1 MFKRPIFTLLIL
13 VLFSSIYAHY
23 YFSQRHEDRIQSV
36 DKSTNS
42 QIKLVP
48 NQSLKAEIKSRLD
61 SSSKVLDSNANSANI
76 IRSDHPEGVDH
87 LLKIPDRIDLSG
99 SFSDDGN
106 QANLTPSEAHSTAS
120 FNGWI
125 GSDLGESL
133 KGQKIRIA
141 SRGMMNQ
148 EHFTHTASS
157 DENGK
162 FSFEGIRAGILYT
175 LEVYP
180 TSGYSNFVIERLLV
194 SNYMP
199 QLNIVLDTLQFVDV
213 TGMIVD
219 GEGTAI
225 SDFEIVAKNI
235 TTGRHVEEFVS
246 DSSGFFR
253 IEYFPLGEVNF
264 LTKPPNYFNITGM
277 HLSNENYHNLV
288 LTVDWG
294 RYYLSGWVSDKNGA
308 AVVGAR
314 VNLDGEIVK
323 GSTKS
328 FSYRSKMTGSAGT
341 FSFDDVGSKKHVI
354 TVYAMGFVT
363 QEIQHQFHSS
373 ASEVNIVLSRL

>member
-13 VLFSSIYAHY
+13 VLFPSIYAHY
-23 YFSQRHEDRIQSV
+23 YFSQRHEDRIPSV
-36 DKSTNS
+36 DKSTNY
-42 QIKLVP
+42 QIKLVS

-61 SSSKVLDSNANSANI
+61 SPSKVLGSNTNFTNI
-76 IRSDHPEGVDH
+76 IRPDHPGGVDH
-87 LLKIPDRIDLSG
+87 LLKIPDRIDLSD
-99 SFSDDGN
+99 SFPDDGN
-106 QANLTPSEAHSTAS
+106 QANLTPSDAHSTTS

-133 KGQKIRIA
+133 KGQQIRIA

-148 EHFTHTASS
+148 EHFTHTAFS

-162 FSFEGIRAGILYT
+162 FSFESIRAGILYT

-180 TSGYSNFVIERLLV
+180 TPGFANFEIEKLLV
-194 SNYMP
+194 SSPMP

-225 SDFEIVAKNI
+225 SNFEIVAKNI
-235 TTGRHVEEFVS
+235 TTGRHVEEFAS

-264 LTKPPNYFNITGM
+264 LTKPPDYINITGM

-323 GSTKS
+323 GGTKS
-328 FSYRSKMTGSAGT
+328 FSYRSKTTDSAGT
-341 FSFDDVGSKKHVI
+341 FSFDDVGSKNHVI

-373 ASEVNIVLSRL
+373 ASEVNIVLSRP

>member
-23 YFSQRHEDRIQSV
+23 YFSQRHEDRIPSV
-36 DKSTNS
+36 DKSTNY
-42 QIKLVP
+42 QIKQVP
-48 NQSLKAEIKSRLD
+48 NQSLKAEIKSRPD

-76 IRSDHPEGVDH
+76 IRSGHPEGVDH

-106 QANLTPSEAHSTAS
+106 QANLTPSETHSTTS

-133 KGQKIRIA
+133 KGQEIRIA

-148 EHFTHTASS
+148 EHFTYTASS

-162 FSFEGIRAGILYT
+162 FSFEGIRADTLYE

-180 TSGYSNFVIERLLV
+180 TSGYSNFVIARLLV
-194 SNYMP
+194 SSYMP
-199 QLNIVLDTLQFVDV
+199 PLNIALDTLQFVDV

-235 TTGRHVEEFVS
+235 TTGRHVEEFAS

-323 GSTKS
+323 DGTKS
-328 FSYRSKMTGSAGT
+328 FSYRSKMTDSTGT
-341 FSFDDVGSKKHVI
+341 FSFGDVGSKKHVI

-373 ASEVNIVLSRL
+373 ASEVNIVLSRP